1 MKVIGF
7 HIIMCFYG
15 FWLPNDQR
23 RSGSDWVRSK
33 NLLKYG
39 PATRIDG
46 NRSVAAKPFDPMV
59 RKLARSELLYPHVE
73 LNGEQALSVAK
84 GFRNEIT
91 EYGGA
96 IHALTILPSHT
107 HLVVPAHRYDISRFA
122 GRLKGAATRQLK
134 VDGLHPLADCR
145 DSRGAIPSPWARLP
159 WVVYLF
165 TEQDAYRSID
175 YVEKNPLKEGK
186 PRQHWHFVTPWR

>member
-15 FWLPNDQR
+15 FWLPNDER
-23 RSGSDWVRSK
+23 GSGSDWVRNK
-33 NLLKYG
+33 GLLKYG
-39 PATRIDG
+39 PANPVDG
-46 NRSVAAKPFDPMV
+46 RRSVAGKPFDPQV
-59 RKLARSELLYPHVE
+59 RRLARSELRCPHVE
-73 LNGEQALSVAK
+73 LNGTQALSVAK

-91 EYGGA
+91 HYGGT

-107 HLVVPAHRYDISRFA
+107 HLVVPIHRYDVRRFC
-122 GRLKGAATRQLK
+122 GRLKGAATKQLNA
-134 VDGLHPLADCR
+134 DGLHPLAGFREGDG
-145 DSRGAIPSPWARLP
+145 SVPSPWARLP

-165 TEQDAYRSID
+165 TDDDMVRSID

-186 PRQHWHFVTPWR
+186 PIQKWHFVTPWR